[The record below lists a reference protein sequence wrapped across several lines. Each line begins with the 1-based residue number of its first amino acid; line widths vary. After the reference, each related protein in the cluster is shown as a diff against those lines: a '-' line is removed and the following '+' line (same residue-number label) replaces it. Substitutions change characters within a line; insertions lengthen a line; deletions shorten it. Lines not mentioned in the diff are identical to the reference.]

1 MTTIAKFEVGATYS
15 CTSICDSECVFRFT
29 VEKRTEKTVWLNYHG
44 KIRARRVRIH
54 GAAECCDPLGQ
65 FSMSPV
71 LFATD
76 GEAVKAAA

>member
-29 VEKRTEKTVWLNYHG
+29 VVKRTEKTLWLDYHG
-44 KIRARRVRIH
+44 KTRARRVRMH
-54 GAAECCDPLGQ
+54 GNTEACDPQGR

-76 GEAVKAAA
+76 VETAAEAA